1 MGNDTSKKTKQV
13 LTLQIVKYCCTK
25 CGDEIEKVQICHSC
39 GFPMR
44 VVEVIEKYGDEAEE
58 YLHELI
64 KRTKKKREVV
74 LKNVDEELV
83 KDNGEKVSD
92 MEKIDDGLDISEDE
106 LALLDSSVFDDNG
119 EVKENKQVLD
129 KGLAD
134 ILDDFEDGDDDEF
147 DDVMDEFGDEDMS
160 GLPEL

>member
-1 MGNDTSKKTKQV
+1 MGDNSGKKTKQV

-44 VVEVIEKYGDEAEE
+44 VVEVVEKYGDEAEE
-58 YLHELI
+58 YLQELI
-64 KRTKKKREVV
+64 KKTKKKREVV
-74 LKNVDEELV
+74 LQNVDEDFVE
-83 KDNGEKVSD
+83 DNGRKVSE
-92 MEKIDDGLDISEDE
+92 MENIDEELDISEDE

-119 EVKENKQVLD
+119 EVKENKEVLD

-134 ILDDFEDGDDDEF
+134 ILDDFDSEDDEF
-147 DDVMDEFGDEDMS
+147 DDVMDEFGDDEVA